1 MFTIYN
7 KLRTYLSMLRR
18 CFSKYVIKDKRG
30 MSTIEVIIIIA
41 VLVTLALIFRTFIM
55 DIASD
60 IFDKIKEK
68 TDSSINDL

>member
-1 MFTIYN
+1 MLSVYN
-7 KLRTYLSMLRR
+7 KIQGLLCGLRS
-18 CFSKYVIKDKRG
+18 CFCRHVLKDRRG

-55 DIASD
+55 DLASD

-68 TDSSINDL
+68 TDSSINNL

>member
-7 KLRTYLSMLRR
+7 KLRTYLSMLRC

>member
-1 MFTIYN
+1 
-7 KLRTYLSMLRR
+7 MLRC